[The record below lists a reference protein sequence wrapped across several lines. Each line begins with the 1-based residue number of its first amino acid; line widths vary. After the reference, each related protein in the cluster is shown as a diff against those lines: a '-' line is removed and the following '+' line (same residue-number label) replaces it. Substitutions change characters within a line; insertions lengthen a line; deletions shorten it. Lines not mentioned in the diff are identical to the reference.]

1 LQFMKKGKVYLIGA
15 GPGDLGLVTMRAMEL
30 VKTCDTVVYDYLAN
44 PRLLEFARPDAEII
58 YVGKK
63 GGDHTIPQDQINQ
76 LLIQKAKDGKSI
88 ARLKGGDPYVFGRGG
103 EEAEE
108 IVNAGLEFEVVPG
121 VSSGVAGPAYAGIPI
136 THRSCTSTMAFIT
149 GHEDPTKDDTA
160 IHWDKISTG
169 IGTLVFYMGVKNL
182 PMISKNLIKNGRDP
196 KTPVALVRWGT
207 TTEQKTWVGTLETI
221 AAIAEREKVA
231 PPTLIVVGEV
241 VNLRGKLNW
250 FENRPLFG
258 RRIIVT
264 RARAQASGFSRA
276 LEELGAAPIEF
287 PTIETADPESWDA
300 LDGALSRM
308 GSYDWLIF
316 TSVNGVGYL
325 LKRLKETGKDI
336 RDLAG
341 PKICA
346 IGAKTAQ
353 AVEALGMRVL
363 LVPEEFRAEG
373 ILAAIG
379 DVRGKKVVIP
389 RAREAREIL
398 PDELRKKG
406 ADVDVVTAYRTI
418 RPQGKKNEIL
428 AMVREGKIDMV
439 TFASSSTVSNFAEMF
454 APEELK
460 EIVSRVKAASIG
472 PITTETARKFGF
484 DVVVEPTRYTI
495 EALAE
500 KIAGYFG
507 KPA

>member
-1 LQFMKKGKVYLIGA
+1 MKQGKVYLIGA
-15 GPGDLGLVTMRAMEL
+15 GPGDMGLVTVRAMEL
-30 VKTCDTVVYDYLAN
+30 IRTCDTIVYDYLAN

-63 GGDHTIPQDQINQ
+63 GGDHTLPQDQINQ
-76 LLIQKAKDGKSI
+76 LLIQKAKDGKHI

-108 IVNAGLEFEVVPG
+108 IIESGAQFEVVPG
-121 VSSGVAGPAYAGIPI
+121 VTSGVAGPAYAGIPI

-160 IHWDKISTG
+160 IHWDKIATG

-207 TTEQKTWVGTLETI
+207 TPDQQTWVGTLDTI
-221 AAIAEREKVA
+221 AEVAARGKVA

-241 VNLRGKLNW
+241 VNLRKKLNW
-250 FENRPLFG
+250 FENRPLYG
-258 RRIIVT
+258 KRIIVT
-264 RARAQASGFSRA
+264 RARAQASGFSGK
-276 LEELGAAPIEF
+276 LEELGATPIEF
-287 PTIETADPESWDA
+287 PTIETVAPESWDA
-300 LDGALSRM
+300 LDGAVSRM
-308 GSYDWLIF
+308 ASYDWMIF
-316 TSVNGVGYL
+316 TSANGVGYL
-325 LKRLKETGKDI
+325 LQRLKETGRDI

-346 IGAKTAQ
+346 IGSKTAQ

-379 DVRGKKVVIP
+379 DVKGKKILIP
-389 RAREAREIL
+389 RAKEAREIL
-398 PDELRKKG
+398 PDELQKRG
-406 ADVDVVTAYRTI
+406 ALVDVVAAYRTI
-418 RPQGKKNEIL
+418 RPKTKKDEVL

-454 APEELK
+454 QPDELK
-460 EIVSRVKAASIG
+460 EIISRVKAASIG
-472 PITTETARKFGF
+472 PIISESARKFGF
-484 DVVVEPTRYTI
+484 DVAVEPAQFTI

-500 KIAGYFG
+500 EIAAYFA
-507 KPA
+507 KPTA